1 MLCAA
6 LRLSPTT
13 RIGAVATGLL
23 AKAIPGASRESVSS
37 HKASAPYRSVLSRIR
52 RFLID
57 ILAPRSSTRTAIDVR
72 EVGKSVSGPEGTLH
86 ILDNVSLTVSEGD
99 SIAIVGASGSG
110 KTTLLGLLAGLDLPS
125 RGSIALSGQDLG
137 QLDEEARAAL
147 RAREVGFVFQ
157 SFHLLPALTAEE
169 NIALPLELA
178 GREDPARVREV
189 LEAVGLSARAR
200 HYPRQLSGGEQQ
212 RVALARAFVARP
224 RILFA
229 DEPTGSLDQATGAQ
243 ISDLLFALNA
253 TSDTT
258 LVLVTHDMTLAQRC
272 HHIYRIDSSRLHA
285 QTGSAA

>member
-1 MLCAA
+1 M
-6 LRLSPTT
+6 
-13 RIGAVATGLL
+13 
-23 AKAIPGASRESVSS
+23 
-37 HKASAPYRSVLSRIR
+37 
-52 RFLID
+52 
-57 ILAPRSSTRTAIDVR
+57 
-72 EVGKSVSGPEGTLH
+72 
-86 ILDNVSLTVSEGD
+86 TVSEGD

-272 HHIYRIDSSRLHA
+272 KHIYRIDSGRLHA
-285 QTGSAA
+285 QTGPAV

>member
-1 MLCAA
+1 M
-6 LRLSPTT
+6 
-13 RIGAVATGLL
+13 
-23 AKAIPGASRESVSS
+23 
-37 HKASAPYRSVLSRIR
+37 
-52 RFLID
+52 
-57 ILAPRSSTRTAIDVR
+57 
-72 EVGKSVSGPEGTLH
+72 
-86 ILDNVSLTVSEGD
+86 TVSEGD

-178 GREDPARVREV
+178 GREDPVRVREV

-212 RVALARAFVARP
+212 RVALARAFVAKP

-229 DEPTGSLDQATGAQ
+229 DEPTGSLDQTTGAQ

-272 HHIYRIDSSRLHA
+272 HHIYRIDSGRLHA
-285 QTGSAA
+285 QPGSAA

>member
-1 MLCAA
+1 M
-6 LRLSPTT
+6 
-13 RIGAVATGLL
+13 
-23 AKAIPGASRESVSS
+23 
-37 HKASAPYRSVLSRIR
+37 
-52 RFLID
+52 
-57 ILAPRSSTRTAIDVR
+57 
-72 EVGKSVSGPEGTLH
+72 
-86 ILDNVSLTVSEGD
+86 TVSEGD

-125 RGSIALSGQDLG
+125 RGSIALSGQQLG

-189 LEAVGLSARAR
+189 LDAVGLSARAR

-212 RVALARAFVARP
+212 RVALARAFVAKP

-272 HHIYRIDSSRLHA
+272 NHIYRIDSGRLHA
-285 QTGSAA
+285 QPGSAA

>member
-1 MLCAA
+1 M
-6 LRLSPTT
+6 TVHE
-13 RIGAVATGLL
+13 G
-23 AKAIPGASRESVSS
+23 ESV
-37 HKASAPYRSVLSRIR
+37 
-52 RFLID
+52 
-57 ILAPRSSTRTAIDVR
+57 
-72 EVGKSVSGPEGTLH
+72 
-86 ILDNVSLTVSEGD
+86 
-99 SIAIVGASGSG
+99 AIVGASGSG

-125 RGSIALSGQDLG
+125 HGTIALAGAELG
-137 QLDEEARAAL
+137 ALDEETRAQL

-178 GREDPARVREV
+178 GREDAARVREV
-189 LEAVGLSARAR
+189 LEQVGLGHRAR

-229 DEPTGSLDQATGAQ
+229 DEPTGSLDQATGQQ

-258 LVLVTHDMTLAQRC
+258 LVLVTHDLRLAQRC
-272 HHIYRIDSSRLHA
+272 ERIYQLDGGRLA
-285 QTGSAA
+285 DTVAGVGA

>member
-1 MLCAA
+1 M
-6 LRLSPTT
+6 T
-13 RIGAVATGLL
+13 V
-23 AKAIPGASRESVSS
+23 
-37 HKASAPYRSVLSRIR
+37 H
-52 RFLID
+52 
-57 ILAPRSSTRTAIDVR
+57 
-72 EVGKSVSGPEGTLH
+72 EGQ
-86 ILDNVSLTVSEGD
+86 

-125 RGSIALSGQDLG
+125 RGEITLAGAALGT
-137 QLDEEARAAL
+137 LDEEARAQL

-178 GREDPARVREV
+178 GREDPARVRAV
-189 LEAVGLSARAR
+189 LEQVGLSHRAR

-229 DEPTGSLDQATGAQ
+229 DEPTGSLDQSTGQQ

-253 TSDTT
+253 GSDTT
-258 LVLVTHDMTLAQRC
+258 LVLVTHDLRLAQRC
-272 HHIYRIDSSRLHA
+272 EHIYRLDQGRLVDADGLHA
-285 QTGSAA
+285 

>member
-1 MLCAA
+1 M
-6 LRLSPTT
+6 
-13 RIGAVATGLL
+13 
-23 AKAIPGASRESVSS
+23 
-37 HKASAPYRSVLSRIR
+37 
-52 RFLID
+52 
-57 ILAPRSSTRTAIDVR
+57 
-72 EVGKSVSGPEGTLH
+72 
-86 ILDNVSLTVSEGD
+86 SLTVGEGD

-125 RGSIALSGQDLG
+125 RGSIALSGQQLG

-212 RVALARAFVARP
+212 RVALARAFVAKP

-272 HHIYRIDSSRLHA
+272 NHIYRIDSGRLHA
-285 QTGSAA
+285 QPGSAA